1 VASCG
6 HPTAAAEPRSLGVM
20 QSTRQIHARS
30 SRFAIEPGEDEET
43 NPGIYG
49 RALAQWLA
57 AELPGLGWRVKGCI
71 AEDFGRLVEVE
82 DQRFRLFVA
91 CASGHDGAESWQ
103 VFAFAEGGG
112 LLGMFAKSEKQQL
125 ADRLLGDVER
135 VFRNDSRTLDIR
147 LEGANDA

>member
-1 VASCG
+1 
-6 HPTAAAEPRSLGVM
+6 M

-30 SRFAIEPGEDEET
+30 SRFAIEAGEDEET

-57 AELPGLGWRVKGCI
+57 TQLQTLGWRVKGCI

-82 DQRFRLFVA
+82 DSRFRLFVA
-91 CASGHDGAESWQ
+91 CASDHDGADSWQ
-103 VFAFAEGGG
+103 VFTFAEGGG
-112 LLGMFAKSEKQQL
+112 LLGVFAKSAKQQL

-135 VFRNDSRTLDIR
+135 AIRNDSSTLDIR
-147 LEGANDA
+147 L

>member
-1 VASCG
+1 
-6 HPTAAAEPRSLGVM
+6 M

-30 SRFAIEPGEDEET
+30 SRFAIEPGEDEDT

-57 AELPGLGWRVKGCI
+57 TQLPEFGWRVKGCI

-82 DQRFRLFVA
+82 HTKFRLFVA
-91 CASGHDGAESWQ
+91 CASGHDGADSWQ
-103 VFAFAEGGG
+103 AFTFAEGGG
-112 LLGMFAKSEKQQL
+112 LLGMFAKSDKQQL

-135 VFRNDSRTLDIR
+135 AIRNDSSTLDIR

>member
-1 VASCG
+1 
-6 HPTAAAEPRSLGVM
+6 M

-30 SRFAIEPGEDEET
+30 SRFAIEAGEDEET

-57 AELPGLGWRVKGCI
+57 TQLQTLGWRVKGCI

-82 DQRFRLFVA
+82 DSRFRLFVA
-91 CASGHDGAESWQ
+91 CASDHDGADSWQ
-103 VFAFAEGGG
+103 VFTFAEGGG
-112 LLGMFAKSEKQQL
+112 LLGVFAKSAKQQL

-135 VFRNDSRTLDIR
+135 AIRNDSSTLDIR